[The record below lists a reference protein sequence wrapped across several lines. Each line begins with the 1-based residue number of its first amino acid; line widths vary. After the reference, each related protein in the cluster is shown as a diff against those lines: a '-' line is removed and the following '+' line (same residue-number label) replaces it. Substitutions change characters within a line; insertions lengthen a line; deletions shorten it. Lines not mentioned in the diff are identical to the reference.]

1 MGNARFEP
9 RFFVQSSAAFATML
23 IHAPVV
29 LPISSSPILHGAVR
43 VRGSRIIRVGTQ
55 ADLPPMPGE
64 EIIRLEGQIL
74 LPGLINA
81 HCHLDYSC
89 MRDAIA
95 RPKSFSAW
103 IKKLNSIKRQLSDAD
118 VLESITRGVEEAQ
131 LFGTTTV
138 CSMAAFPELMSRV
151 PESPI
156 RVWWFYE
163 MIDIKH
169 RVTSEEVVA
178 GALSFFDQKQ
188 DPLRS
193 FGLNPHAPY
202 TASLLLY
209 RMARTCAAANN
220 MLLTTHVAESADE
233 SEMFRHARGDLFEFL
248 NEIDRPM
255 HDCGHGTPFGWL
267 WRNGAISGEWI
278 LAHMNELE
286 ASDFELLETLSCS
299 ALPHVVH
306 CPGSH
311 AYFGHRPF
319 AFTRLKRIG
328 VNLCVGTDSLASTN
342 TLSLL
347 EELRRLSKLEPS
359 LKAEELLETVTLS
372 PARALNKTN
381 ELGCIKPGALAD
393 LIAVPGT
400 GSTGKA
406 AAEVVSH
413 RGPVSWMMVDGRMKI
428 PGTFEH
434 RQN

>member
-1 MGNARFEP
+1 
-9 RFFVQSSAAFATML
+9 ML
-23 IHAPVV
+23 ILASVV
-29 LPISSSPILHGAVR
+29 LPISAKPIPDGAVR
-43 VRGSRIIRVGTQ
+43 VHDSQITEVGTQ
-55 ADLPPMPGE
+55 SELTALPGE
-64 EIIRLEGQIL
+64 EILRLEGQIL

-118 VLESITRGVEEAQ
+118 VLESIARGTEEAQ
-131 LFGTTTV
+131 LFGTTSV

-169 RVTSEEVVA
+169 RVTSEELVA

-188 DPLRS
+188 DPLCS

-220 MLLTTHVAESADE
+220 MLLTTHVAESAGE

-255 HDCGHGTPFGWL
+255 HDCGHDSPFGWL
-267 WRNGAISGEWI
+267 WRNGAINGDWI

-286 ASDFELLETLSCS
+286 SSDFALLEMLPPD

-319 AFTRLKRIG
+319 AFSRLKQLG
-328 VNLCVGTDSLASTN
+328 VNVCIGTDSLASTN
-342 TLSLL
+342 TLSLF
-347 EELRRLSKLEPS
+347 EELRRLSNLEPS
-359 LKAEELLETVTLS
+359 LGADELLETVTIA
-372 PARALNKTN
+372 PAKALQKRDK
-381 ELGCIKPGALAD
+381 LGCIKPGALAD

-400 GSTGKA
+400 GSLSEP
-406 AAEVVSH
+406 AAEVVNH
-413 RGPVSWMMVDGRMKI
+413 RGPVSWMMVNGRVKTSVFSRHGQI
-428 PGTFEH
+428 
-434 RQN
+434 